1 LRRRLLNNLLLFA
14 FIFVGVLN
22 RVAFSSLS
30 MYIHAMIT
38 RRLLLSFALTC
49 VTTVALAQAPA
60 APLPGGPTTKI
71 LAISHYTPG
80 TDIAAVLPVLKE
92 EVPATVRLYLDGKID
107 QWYYRTDQRGV
118 VFILNCSTVEEAH
131 ALLEKLPL
139 GQHHYM
145 EFDLIPLGPL
155 TPLKQ
160 LLQDK
165 PAAAK

>member
-1 LRRRLLNNLLLFA
+1 MNIRHVLL
-14 FIFVGVLN
+14 
-22 RVAFSSLS
+22 
-30 MYIHAMIT
+30 
-38 RRLLLSFALTC
+38 ALVSTS
-49 VTTVALAQAPA
+49 TFTAALAQSPA
-60 APLPGGPTTKI
+60 APLPGGPTTRI

-160 LLQDK
+160 LLQ
-165 PAAAK
+165 PAPVK

>member
-1 LRRRLLNNLLLFA
+1 
-14 FIFVGVLN
+14 
-22 RVAFSSLS
+22 
-30 MYIHAMIT
+30 MYIHSMII
-38 RRLLLSFALTC
+38 RHFALSLALAS
-49 VTTVALAQAPA
+49 VTTAALAQTPAA

-165 PAAAK
+165 PAAGAK

>member
-1 LRRRLLNNLLLFA
+1 
-14 FIFVGVLN
+14 
-22 RVAFSSLS
+22 
-30 MYIHAMIT
+30 MYIHGMLIQRA
-38 RRLLLSFALTC
+38 LLAVVSTFA
-49 VTTVALAQAPA
+49 VSAALAQGPS
-60 APLPGGPTTKI
+60 APLPGGPTTRI

-80 TDIAAVLPVLKE
+80 TDISAVLPVLKE

-118 VFILNCSTVEEAH
+118 VFILNCSSVEEAH

-165 PAAAK
+165 PAAAAK